1 MTVARSKALCVV
13 VRWAGDTSIL
23 LVVPSN
29 HLLQRTPNFF
39 ERDNFTSGCFS
50 VKYYFIPQ

>member
-23 LVVPSN
+23 LLVPSN
-29 HLLQRTPNFF
+29 HFQRTSNLF
-39 ERDNFTSGCFS
+39 ERDNFASGCFS